1 MRGRGRPQPAS
12 RFAAPQMTAAQH
24 KTQLISLLYS
34 CRPHMLDRY
43 TAEELHRTH
52 SKMSLREV
60 EYALTIARQKRAG
73 EVRDR

>member
-1 MRGRGRPQPAS
+1 MRRGGQPAS
-12 RFAAPQMTAAQH
+12 RWGAPQMTAAQH

-34 CRPHMLDRY
+34 CRPHMLDRF

-60 EYALTIARQKRAG
+60 EYALRIARQKRSG
-73 EVRDR
+73 EAREV

>member
-1 MRGRGRPQPAS
+1 MRRGGQQNAGRW
-12 RFAAPQMTAAQH
+12 AAPQMTAAQH

-52 SKMSLREV
+52 SKMALREV
-60 EYALTIARQKRAG
+60 EYLLIVARQKRAG
-73 EVRDR
+73 EARDQ

>member
-1 MRGRGRPQPAS
+1 
-12 RFAAPQMTAAQH
+12 MTAAQH

-60 EYALTIARQKRAG
+60 EYELTIARQKRAG
-73 EVRDR
+73 EARDR

>member
-1 MRGRGRPQPAS
+1 MRHRGRPQSAS
-12 RFAAPQMTAAQH
+12 RFAPPQMTGAQH
-24 KTQLISLLYS
+24 KNQLLRLLYS

-60 EYALTIARQKRAG
+60 EYELTIARQKRAG
-73 EVRDR
+73 EVRE